1 MTLLEDDEQ
10 KYRKILE
17 TVRDEILRW
26 KK

>member
-1 MTLLEDDEQ
+1 MTLLEDDED

-17 TVRDEILRW
+17 TVRGEILCW